1 MTAETFFQLFNQ
13 YGLILVCA
21 VVFCEYMNLPGFPA
35 GVIMPCVGVLIARS
49 ELSLPLTVFLS
60 VVAGVLGSL
69 VIYAVCYWGG
79 EPVMEKLFGRS
90 KKFKSLVRKC
100 HEFIDAQHGRG
111 LAIIRVI
118 PCIRTIVSIPA
129 GLLRMPVKWFV
140 GWSAAGIAVE
150 YRTDFVRLF
159 LQREDSQHGNVT
171 KYIDRV
177 NPRICPVFAFFG
189 RKMGASIL

>member
-21 VVFCEYMNLPGFPA
+21 VVFCEYMNLPG
-35 GVIMPCVGVLIARS
+35 
-49 ELSLPLTVFLS
+49 
-60 VVAGVLGSL
+60 VLGSL
-69 VIYAVCYWGG
+69 VICAVCYWGG

-140 GWSAAGIAVE
+140 GWSAAGITVWNTALISFG
-150 YRTDFVRLF
+150 Y
-159 LQREDSQHGNVT
+159 
-171 KYIDRV
+171 
-177 NPRICPVFAFFG
+177 FFSE
-189 RKMGASIL
+189 KILSMVM

>member
-60 VVAGVLGSL
+60 VIAGVLGSL

-79 EPVMEKLFGRS
+79 EPVMEKLFPFRPDCSGCRS
-90 KKFKSLVRKC
+90 S
-100 HEFIDAQHGRG
+100 G
-111 LAIIRVI
+111 
-118 PCIRTIVSIPA
+118 SSA
-129 GLLRMPVKWFV
+129 GLRQALPCGIPRSFRS
-140 GWSAAGIAVE
+140 GISSARRFSAW
-150 YRTDFVRLF
+150 
-159 LQREDSQHGNVT
+159 
-171 KYIDRV
+171 
-177 NPRICPVFAFFG
+177 
-189 RKMGASIL
+189 